1 MIDER
6 QRELYVSFARAGV
19 RSARRR
25 LRQLRRPPRPADLFV
40 PARVGDYELRL
51 LRPTDGP
58 GWTASMRANEF
69 RMRPWWPP
77 VEDWQKATDSVAFAD
92 HYLQWRGRTRAG
104 TGLCAVVA
112 GPDGVLGEI
121 TLWNLTPGG
130 TTGEAGVWLYPRI
143 SRRYFL
149 PLWSAFF
156 DNALGNLGL
165 ERLTSPVAVGNSGPL
180 RLIREI
186 NAEHVATMPDV
197 LHSATGTTAA
207 DIFYLSR
214 ERWISSRGALHRGYP
229 WPMVAGALPHLTIAS
244 WPESPHA
251 ADGQRA

>member
-40 PARVGDYELRL
+40 LARVGDYELRL

-58 GWTASMRANEF
+58 GWTASMRANES

-112 GPDGVLGEI
+112 GPDGVLGEL

-130 TTGEAGVWLYPRI
+130 TTGEVGVWLYPRI
-143 SRRYFL
+143 SRKYFL
-149 PLWSAFF
+149 PLWAAFF

-180 RLIREI
+180 RLIEEI
-186 NAEHVATMPDV
+186 GGQRIATLPGYAMTGGVMADHDLYTLARDLWVAARSGLYARHPWPTVTDQLPDPC
-197 LHSATGTTAA
+197 GGRG
-207 DIFYLSR
+207 YLSG
-214 ERWISSRGALHRGYP
+214 ELKA
-229 WPMVAGALPHLTIAS
+229 
-244 WPESPHA
+244 E
-251 ADGQRA
+251 